1 MFCAGEEGTRL
12 QKYLGG
18 GNFEK
23 KKTLRKRFENRCSG
37 I

>member
-1 MFCAGEEGTRL
+1 MFCAGEGGTQL

-18 GNFEK
+18 G
-23 KKTLRKRFENRCSG
+23 TLRKRFENHCSE